1 MIKYFIIA
9 IVVSLLVPFILN
21 VSLLKKPKCDD
32 ENVIKPSGFPLFLG
46 CVFIAFFIFVCIIFF
61 VQKNNES
68 IIIDKYGENYFAV
81 FPIFGG
87 IVLLSG
93 ICFISYWRN
102 WRIYLGE
109 EELEF
114 TNILGI
120 KRTYKYSEI
129 IEITTHYD
137 KSRKYI
143 EQYKICLKKRK
154 ISVDMFLVNFDKF
167 ERVIKKRM
175 KKKRV

>member
-21 VSLLKKPKCDD
+21 ISLLKKPKCDD
-32 ENVIKPSGFPLFLG
+32 ENVIKPSDFPLFLG
-46 CVFIAFFIFVCIIFF
+46 CVLIAIFIFVCIIFF

-68 IIIDKYGENYFAV
+68 IADNYVENDFED
-81 FPIFGG
+81 FLILGG
-87 IVLLSG
+87 TVLLSG
-93 ICFISYWRN
+93 ICLILYWRN

-175 KKKRV
+175 KKNRV